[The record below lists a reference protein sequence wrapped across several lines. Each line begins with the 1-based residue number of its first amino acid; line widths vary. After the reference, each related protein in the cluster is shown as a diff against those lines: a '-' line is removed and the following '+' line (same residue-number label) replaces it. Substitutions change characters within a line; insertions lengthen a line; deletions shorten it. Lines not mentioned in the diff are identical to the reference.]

1 MSEIIRVYVERTNP
15 EVELPAYANLFDSGM
30 DVRASENVT
39 IGLQQT
45 VIIPTGLKFA
55 IPEGF
60 EIQVRARSG
69 LSFNTPLRV
78 SNGIGTIDCGYRNE
92 LGIIMT
98 NTSETG
104 FVPGSPHGF
113 YNISTKGNLHGTYQ
127 IQKGDRI
134 AQIVLQRVP
143 RIEWV
148 EVESVSD
155 IGTDRN
161 GGFGSTGVK

>member
-1 MSEIIRVYVERTNP
+1 MTEQIKVYIQRLDPKVSLP
-15 EVELPAYANLFDSGM
+15 EYANLFDSGM
-30 DVRASENVT
+30 DVRASQD
-39 IGLQQT
+39 ISIDPQQT
-45 VIIPTGLKFA
+45 VVIPTGLKFA

-69 LSFNTPLRV
+69 LSLNTPLRV
-78 SNGIGTIDCGYRNE
+78 SNGIGTIDSSYRGE

-98 NTSETG
+98 NTSER
-104 FVPGSPHGF
+104 SDDF
-113 YNISTKGNLHGTYQ
+113 YHYSTSSKGNLDGAYE

-148 EVESVSD
+148 EVESVKE
-155 IGTDRN
+155 IGSDRN
-161 GGFGSTGVK
+161 GGFGSSGVK